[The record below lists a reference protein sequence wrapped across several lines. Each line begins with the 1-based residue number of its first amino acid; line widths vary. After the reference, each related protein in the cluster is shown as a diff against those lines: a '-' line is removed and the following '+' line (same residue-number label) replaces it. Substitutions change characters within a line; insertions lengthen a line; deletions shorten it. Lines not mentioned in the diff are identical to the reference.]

1 MGQYNYL
8 SAHGLQNATVILQ
21 KANGDNWGISKDEIG
36 LKYISLAGVASKMSP
51 DIVSKAQTQFNQ
63 MDGARKTQEILNLQD
78 KFPLHCNIEAL
89 MGEFGQE
96 QGGTPPPD
104 VKDEPKEGMG
114 MGGLGEPQ
122 PGQKKEGKEGMTP
135 MQEVDN
141 KTKDLAKALMDTLE
155 SIALKD
161 EYNNELTKQYVDAL
175 VEEKMKGV
183 EAIAKDTKPRKVTI
197 EVKRPELPP
206 VPVEEILHPTFPLVL
221 ALAEARIPVYLVG
234 PAGTGKTTL
243 ARQVAKTLGL
253 PFHPMSFNSF
263 MSHSTLFGFVPV
275 TGGEY
280 QTTPFRQAYQNGG
293 VNLWD
298 EMDAGNPNL
307 MTGANMATSN
317 GQCPFPDGT
326 VDKHDDFVLIA
337 GANTFGRGAS
347 RSYVGRNALDSA
359 TLDRFAFV
367 EVDYDRDFEESILT
381 GQNKV
386 VPMDIYTEPGKK
398 GSKTYDAAAWL
409 DRVRKIRQTI
419 ERLDVRVVLSPRVTM
434 YGSKLLSMGVKQEI
448 VENTVIWWKMDDK
461 TRGRVKEAVK

>member
-21 KANGDNWGISKDEIG
+21 KANGDHWGITKDEIG
-36 LKYISLAGVASKMSP
+36 MKYIGLAGIASKMSP
-51 DIVSKAQTQFNQ
+51 DIVSKAQAQFNQ
-63 MDGARKTQEILNLQD
+63 MDSARKTQEILNLQD
-78 KFPLHCNIEAL
+78 KFPLHCHIEAL

-96 QGGTPPPD
+96 KGSEKQPHDDQKGGKG
-104 VKDEPKEGMG
+104 VG
-114 MGGLGEPQ
+114 Q
-122 PGQKKEGKEGMTP
+122 PVPVEQKKNDDQKEGKTP
-135 MQEVDN
+135 MQDVDE
-141 KTKDLAKALMDTLE
+141 KTKGLAKALMDTLE
-155 SIALKD
+155 TIALKD

-183 EAIAKDTKPRKVTI
+183 EAIAKDNKPRKVTI

-275 TGGEY
+275 TGGAY

-347 RSYVGRNALDSA
+347 RAYVGRNALDSA

-367 EVDYDRDFEESILT
+367 EVDYDKDFEESILT
-381 GQNKV
+381 GENKV

-398 GSKTYDAAAWL
+398 GSRTYDAAAWL
-409 DRVRKIRQTI
+409 ERVRKIRQTI

-434 YGSKLLSMGVKQEI
+434 YGSKLLSMGVKQDI